1 MGWRKHFVKDMNRMG
16 KETRMLLCRLLAI
29 CLAAAAGLVIL
40 LSHMSNDFQK
50 TMVEHDY
57 GTAGYLVNHP
67 DTNIAAAFTKDKTD
81 SDLEAGK
88 QALQEAGY
96 HENTDPRLI
105 SAAADYR
112 KHTAAW
118 LGGMLFGILLAVFLT
133 VWLYIRKQKKVIA
146 KADTM
151 ITRFLEGD
159 TGQRMDSEET
169 GGWYSLFHRINELAA
184 ILSAQAEH
192 EKQTRI
198 FLQDMISD
206 VSHQLKTPLAAL
218 KMYDEIMAQEGTDRE
233 TINGFCR
240 KSLREIRRVEDVVY
254 TLLKIARLDAGTVR
268 MEKAEENIE
277 MLLRDVTERFE
288 TLAVREAKEIVLSG
302 SRDVFLYCDALW
314 MSEALGN
321 VVKNAL
327 EHTRRGGKVVISWER
342 TPLLTNIVVED
353 NGKGI
358 HQEDIH
364 NIFKRFYR
372 SRFSQDTHG
381 IGLGLPLA
389 KSIVEAHQG
398 TVSVTS
404 KVGQGSRFVLSFF
417 HLTKE

>member
-1 MGWRKHFVKDMNRMG
+1 MGNMGRMG
-16 KETRMLLCRLLAI
+16 KETRRMLYWLLAVY
-29 CLAAAAGLVIL
+29 LAAAAGFTAL
-40 LSHMSNDFQK
+40 LSYMTNDFQK
-50 TMVEHDY
+50 TMVEHNY

-67 DTNIAAAFTKDKTD
+67 DTNVAAAFTKDKTD
-81 SDLEAGK
+81 ADLEAGRRILK
-88 QALQEAGY
+88 EAGY
-96 HENTDPRLI
+96 HENTNPRMVPAV
-105 SAAADYR
+105 AAYQKR
-112 KHTAAW
+112 TAVM
-118 LGGMLFGILLAVFLT
+118 LGGMLFSVFAGVFLT
-133 VWLYIRKQKKVIA
+133 VWIYVQRQRKVLV
-146 KADTM
+146 KADTV
-151 ITRFLEGD
+151 ITRFLSGD
-159 TGQRMDSEET
+159 TGQRIDSEET

-192 EKQTRI
+192 EKQTRE

-218 KMYDEIMAQEGTDRE
+218 KMYDEIMAQEGMDRE
-233 TINGFCR
+233 TIHAFSQ

-268 MEKAEENIE
+268 MEKAEENME
-277 MLLRDVTERFE
+277 MLLKDVTERFE
-288 TLAVREAKEIVLSG
+288 MLAAQEAKEIVLSG
-302 SRDVFLYCDALW
+302 SSDVSLYCDALW

-327 EHTRRGGKVVISWER
+327 EHTQRGGKVVISWER

-353 NGKGI
+353 NGTGI

-372 SRFSQDTHG
+372 SHISQDTHG

-398 TVSVTS
+398 TISVTS

>member
-1 MGWRKHFVKDMNRMG
+1 MG
-16 KETRMLLCRLLAI
+16 KETRRMLCWLLAI
-29 CLAAAAGLVIL
+29 CLAAAAGLGIL
-40 LSHMSNDFQK
+40 LFYMTNDFQK
-50 TMVEHDY
+50 AMVEHDY

-67 DTNIAAAFTKDKTD
+67 DANVAAAFTKDKTD
-81 SDLEAGK
+81 SDLEAGR
-88 QALQEAGY
+88 QALKEAGY
-96 HENTDPRLI
+96 HENADPRLI
-105 SAAADYR
+105 PAAYAYL

-118 LGGMLFGILLAVFLT
+118 LGGMLFSIFLAVFLT
-133 VWLYIRKQKKVIA
+133 VWIYIRKQNKAIA
-146 KADTM
+146 KADIV
-151 ITRFLEGD
+151 ITRFLSGD
-159 TGQRMDSEET
+159 TGQRIDSEET
-169 GGWYSLFHRINELAA
+169 GDWYSLFHRINELAS

-192 EKQTRI
+192 EKQTRE
-198 FLQDMISD
+198 FLQGMISD

-218 KMYDEIMAQEGTDRE
+218 KMYDEIMVQEGTDRE
-233 TINGFCR
+233 TIQEFTR

-277 MLLRDVTERFE
+277 MLLTDVAERFE
-288 TLAVREAKEIVLSG
+288 TFATQDAKEIVLSG
-302 SRDVFLYCDALW
+302 NSDVSLYCDALW

-327 EHTRRGGKVVISWER
+327 EHTKRGGKVVISWER

-353 NGKGI
+353 NGTGI

-372 SRFSQDTHG
+372 SRFSQDIHG

-398 TVSVTS
+398 TISVTS
-404 KVGQGSRFVLSFF
+404 RVGRGSRFVLSFF

>member
-1 MGWRKHFVKDMNRMG
+1 
-16 KETRMLLCRLLAI
+16 MLAV
-29 CLAAAAGLVIL
+29 CLAAAAGSGLL
-40 LSHMSNDFQK
+40 LSYMTNDFQK

-57 GTAGYLVNHP
+57 GTAGHLVNHP
-67 DTNIAAAFTKDKTD
+67 DTNIAAAFTKDKTN
-81 SDLEAGK
+81 SDLEAGRQVLK
-88 QALQEAGY
+88 GAGY
-96 HENTDPRLI
+96 HENTNSGLI
-105 SAAADYR
+105 PAVAAYQKR
-112 KHTAAW
+112 TAVM
-118 LGGMLFGILLAVFLT
+118 LGGMLFGVFAAVFLT
-133 VWLYIRKQKKVIA
+133 VWIYIRRQRKVLA
-146 KADTM
+146 KADTVV
-151 ITRFLEGD
+151 TRFLEGD
-159 TGQRMDSEET
+159 TNQRIDSEET
-169 GGWYSLFHRINELAA
+169 GDWYSLFHRINELAT

-192 EKQTRI
+192 EKQTRV

-218 KMYDEIMAQEGTDRE
+218 KMYDEIMAQENSDKE
-233 TINGFCR
+233 TIHAFSR

-254 TLLKIARLDAGTVR
+254 TLLKIARLDAGVVR

-277 MLLRDVTERFE
+277 MLLGDVTERFE
-288 TLAVREAKEIVLSG
+288 TLAAREEKEIVLSG
-302 SRDVFLYCDALW
+302 KHDVSLYCDALW

-327 EHTRRGGKVVISWER
+327 EHTRRGGKIVVSWER
-342 TPLLTNIVVED
+342 TPLLTNIMVED

-372 SRFSQDTHG
+372 SRISQDTHG
-381 IGLGLPLA
+381 IGLGLPLV

-404 KVGQGSRFVLSFF
+404 RVGQGSRFVLSFF

>member
-1 MGWRKHFVKDMNRMG
+1 MKTMG
-16 KETRMLLCRLLAI
+16 KETRRMVGCLLAI
-29 CLAAAAGLVIL
+29 CVAAAAGFTVL
-40 LSHMSNDFQK
+40 LSYMTNDFQK

-67 DTNIAAAFTKDKTD
+67 GTNVAAAFTKDKTD
-81 SDLEAGK
+81 ADLEAGRQILK
-88 QALQEAGY
+88 EAGC
-96 HENTDPRLI
+96 HENTDPRMVPAV
-105 SAAADYR
+105 AAYQKR
-112 KHTAAW
+112 TAVM
-118 LGGMLFGILLAVFLT
+118 LGCMLFSVFAGIFLT
-133 VWLYIRKQKKVIA
+133 VWIYIRRQRKVLA
-146 KADTM
+146 KADTV
-151 ITRFLEGD
+151 ITRFLSGD
-159 TGQRMDSEET
+159 TGQRIDSEET
-169 GGWYSLFHRINELAA
+169 GDWYSLFHRINELAA

-192 EKQTRI
+192 EKQTRV

-233 TINGFCR
+233 TILAFSQ

-268 MEKAEENIE
+268 MEKAEENME
-277 MLLRDVTERFE
+277 MLLKDVTERFE
-288 TLAVREAKEIVLSG
+288 TLAAQEAKEIVLSG
-302 SRDVFLYCDALW
+302 NSEVSLYCDALW

-327 EHTRRGGKVVISWER
+327 EHTGKGGKVVISWER

-353 NGKGI
+353 NGTGI

-398 TVSVTS
+398 TISVTS
-404 KVGQGSRFVLSFF
+404 RVGRGSRFVLSFF

>member
-1 MGWRKHFVKDMNRMG
+1 M
-16 KETRMLLCRLLAI
+16 LCRLSVI
-29 CLAAAAGLVIL
+29 CLAAVAGLAIL
-40 LSHMSNDFQK
+40 LSCMTNDFQK
-50 TMVEHDY
+50 AVIWHDY
-57 GTAGYLVNHP
+57 GAAGYLVNHP
-67 DTNIAAAFTKDKTD
+67 GTNAAAVFTKDKTE
-81 SDLEAGK
+81 SDLEAGM
-88 QALQEAGY
+88 QVLQDAGY

-105 SAAADYR
+105 PAVAACR
-112 KHTAAW
+112 KRTAA
-118 LGGMLFGILLAVFLT
+118 GFAVLFFGVFSAVFLT
-133 VWLYIRKQKKVIA
+133 VWIYIREQKKAIE

-159 TGQRMDSEET
+159 TSQRIESEET

-192 EKQTRI
+192 EKQTRV

-206 VSHQLKTPLAAL
+206 VSHQLKTPLAAIR
-218 KMYDEIMAQEGTDRE
+218 MYDEIMGQEGTDRE
-233 TINGFCR
+233 TVLAFSR
-240 KSLREIRRVEDVVY
+240 KSMREVRRVEDVVY

-268 MEKAEENIE
+268 MEKVEENIE

-288 TLAVREAKEIVLSG
+288 TLAAREGKEIVLSG
-302 SRDVFLYCDALW
+302 KHDASLYCDALW

-321 VVKNAL
+321 MVKNAL
-327 EHTRRGGKVVISWER
+327 EHTPEGGKIVISWER
-342 TPLLTNIVVED
+342 TPLLTNIIVED

-398 TVSVTS
+398 TISVTS
-404 KVGQGSRFVLSFF
+404 RVHRGSRFVLSFF

>member
-1 MGWRKHFVKDMNRMG
+1 MGNMGRMG
-16 KETRMLLCRLLAI
+16 KETRRMLYWLLAV
-29 CLAAAAGLVIL
+29 CLAAAAGFTAL
-40 LSHMSNDFQK
+40 LSYMTNDFQK

-67 DTNIAAAFTKDKTD
+67 DTNVAAAFTKDKTD
-81 SDLEAGK
+81 ADLEAGRRILK
-88 QALQEAGY
+88 EAGY
-96 HENTDPRLI
+96 HENTDPRMVPVV
-105 SAAADYR
+105 AAYQKR
-112 KHTAAW
+112 TAVM
-118 LGGMLFGILLAVFLT
+118 LGGMFFSVFAGVFLT
-133 VWLYIRKQKKVIA
+133 VWIYVQRQRKALA
-146 KADTM
+146 KADTV
-151 ITRFLEGD
+151 ITRFLSGD
-159 TGQRMDSEET
+159 TGQRIDSEEI
-169 GGWYSLFHRINELAA
+169 GDWYSLFHRINELAA

-192 EKQTRI
+192 EKQTRE

-218 KMYDEIMAQEGTDRE
+218 KMYDEIMAQEGTDSE
-233 TINGFCR
+233 TIHAFSQ

-268 MEKAEENIE
+268 MEKAEENME
-277 MLLRDVTERFE
+277 MLLKDVTERFE
-288 TLAVREAKEIVLSG
+288 MLAAQEAKEIVLSG
-302 SRDVFLYCDALW
+302 SSDVSFYCDALW

-327 EHTRRGGKVVISWER
+327 EHTGKGGKVVISWER

-353 NGKGI
+353 NGTGI

-398 TVSVTS
+398 TISVTS

>member
-1 MGWRKHFVKDMNRMG
+1 MGNMGRMG
-16 KETRMLLCRLLAI
+16 KETRRMLYWLLAV
-29 CLAAAAGLVIL
+29 CLAAAAGFTAL
-40 LSHMSNDFQK
+40 LSYMTNDFQK

-67 DTNIAAAFTKDKTD
+67 DTNVAAAFTKDKTD
-81 SDLEAGK
+81 ADLEAGRRILK
-88 QALQEAGY
+88 EAGY
-96 HENTDPRLI
+96 HENTNPRMVPAV
-105 SAAADYR
+105 AAYQKR
-112 KHTAAW
+112 TAVM
-118 LGGMLFGILLAVFLT
+118 LGGMLFSVFAGVFLT
-133 VWLYIRKQKKVIA
+133 VWIYVQRQRKVLV
-146 KADTM
+146 KADTV
-151 ITRFLEGD
+151 ITRFLSGD
-159 TGQRMDSEET
+159 TGQRIDSEET

-192 EKQTRI
+192 EKQTRE

-233 TINGFCR
+233 TILAFSQ

-277 MLLRDVTERFE
+277 MLLKDVTERFE
-288 TLAVREAKEIVLSG
+288 MLAARETKEIMLSG
-302 SRDVFLYCDALW
+302 NSDVSLYCDALW

-327 EHTRRGGKVVISWER
+327 EHTGRGGKVVINWER

-353 NGKGI
+353 NGTGI

-372 SRFSQDTHG
+372 SHISQDTHG

-398 TVSVTS
+398 TISVTS

-417 HLTKE
+417 TIQETSFPVW

>member
-1 MGWRKHFVKDMNRMG
+1 MGNMGRMG
-16 KETRMLLCRLLAI
+16 KETRRMLYWLLAVY
-29 CLAAAAGLVIL
+29 LAAAAGFTAL
-40 LSHMSNDFQK
+40 LSYMTNDFQK
-50 TMVEHDY
+50 TMVEHNY

-67 DTNIAAAFTKDKTD
+67 DTNVAAAFTKDKTD
-81 SDLEAGK
+81 ADLEAGRRILK
-88 QALQEAGY
+88 EAGY
-96 HENTDPRLI
+96 HENTNPRMVPAV
-105 SAAADYR
+105 AAYQKR
-112 KHTAAW
+112 TAVM
-118 LGGMLFGILLAVFLT
+118 LGGMLFSVFAGVFLT
-133 VWLYIRKQKKVIA
+133 VWIYVQRQRKVLV
-146 KADTM
+146 KADTV
-151 ITRFLEGD
+151 ITRFLSGD
-159 TGQRMDSEET
+159 TGQRIDSEET

-192 EKQTRI
+192 EKQTRE

-233 TINGFCR
+233 TIHAFSQ

-254 TLLKIARLDAGTVR
+254 MLLKIARLDAGTVR
-268 MEKAEENIE
+268 MEKAEENME
-277 MLLRDVTERFE
+277 MLLKDVTERFE
-288 TLAVREAKEIVLSG
+288 MLAAQEAKEIVLSG
-302 SRDVFLYCDALW
+302 SSDVSLYCDALW

-327 EHTRRGGKVVISWER
+327 EHTQRGGKVVISWER

-353 NGKGI
+353 NGTGI

-372 SRFSQDTHG
+372 SHISQDTHG

>member
-1 MGWRKHFVKDMNRMG
+1 MKTMG
-16 KETRMLLCRLLAI
+16 KETRRMLCWLLAI
-29 CLAAAAGLVIL
+29 CLAAAAGLTAL
-40 LSHMSNDFQK
+40 LSYMTSDFQK

-67 DTNIAAAFTKDKTD
+67 DTNVASAFTKGKTD
-81 SDLEAGK
+81 SDLEAGRQILK
-88 QALQEAGY
+88 EAGY
-96 HENTDPRLI
+96 HENTDPRMVPAV
-105 SAAADYR
+105 AAYQKR
-112 KHTAAW
+112 TAVM
-118 LGGMLFGILLAVFLT
+118 LDGMLFSVFAGVFLT
-133 VWLYIRKQKKVIA
+133 VWIYVQRQRKVLA
-146 KADTM
+146 KADTV
-151 ITRFLEGD
+151 ITRFLSGD
-159 TGQRMDSEET
+159 TGQRIDSEET

-192 EKQTRI
+192 EKQTRE

-218 KMYDEIMAQEGTDRE
+218 KMYDEIMAQEGADRE
-233 TINGFCR
+233 TIHAFSQ

-268 MEKAEENIE
+268 MEKAEENME
-277 MLLRDVTERFE
+277 MLLKDVTERFE
-288 TLAVREAKEIVLSG
+288 TLAAQEAKEIVLSG
-302 SRDVFLYCDALW
+302 SSDVSLYCDALW

-327 EHTRRGGKVVISWER
+327 EHTQRGGKVAISWER

-353 NGKGI
+353 NGTGI

-372 SRFSQDTHG
+372 SHISQDTHG

>member
-1 MGWRKHFVKDMNRMG
+1 MKTMG
-16 KETRMLLCRLLAI
+16 KETRRMLCWLLAI
-29 CLAAAAGLVIL
+29 CLAAAAGFMVL
-40 LSHMSNDFQK
+40 LSYMTNDFQK

-67 DTNIAAAFTKDKTD
+67 DTNVAAAFTKDKTD
-81 SDLEAGK
+81 SDLEAGRQILK
-88 QALQEAGY
+88 EAGY
-96 HENTDPRLI
+96 HENTDPRMVPAV
-105 SAAADYR
+105 AAYQKR
-112 KHTAAW
+112 TAVM
-118 LGGMLFGILLAVFLT
+118 LGGMLFSVFAGVFLT
-133 VWLYIRKQKKVIA
+133 VWIYVQRQRKVLV
-146 KADTM
+146 KADTV
-151 ITRFLEGD
+151 ITRFLSGD
-159 TGQRMDSEET
+159 TGQRIDSEET

-192 EKQTRI
+192 EKQTRE

-233 TINGFCR
+233 TIHAFSQ

-254 TLLKIARLDAGTVR
+254 MLLKIARLDAGTVR
-268 MEKAEENIE
+268 MEKAEENME
-277 MLLRDVTERFE
+277 MLLKDVTERFE
-288 TLAVREAKEIVLSG
+288 MLAAQEAKEIVLSG
-302 SRDVFLYCDALW
+302 SSDVSLYCDALW

-353 NGKGI
+353 NGTGI

-404 KVGQGSRFVLSFF
+404 KVGQGSRFVLSFLY
-417 HLTKE
+417 LTKE

>member
-1 MGWRKHFVKDMNRMG
+1 MVG
-16 KETRMLLCRLLAI
+16 CLLAI
-29 CLAAAAGLVIL
+29 CVAVAAGFTVL
-40 LSHMSNDFQK
+40 LSYMTNDFQK

-67 DTNIAAAFTKDKTD
+67 GTNVAAAFTKDKTD
-81 SDLEAGK
+81 ADLEAGRQILK
-88 QALQEAGY
+88 EAGC
-96 HENTDPRLI
+96 HENTDPRMVPAV
-105 SAAADYR
+105 AAYQ
-112 KHTAAW
+112 KHTAVM
-118 LGGMLFGILLAVFLT
+118 LGCMLFSVFAGIFLT
-133 VWLYIRKQKKVIA
+133 VWIYIRRQRKVLA
-146 KADTM
+146 KADTV
-151 ITRFLEGD
+151 ITRFLSGD
-159 TGQRMDSEET
+159 TGQRIDSEET
-169 GGWYSLFHRINELAA
+169 GDWYSLFHRINELAA

-192 EKQTRI
+192 EKQTRV

-233 TINGFCR
+233 TIHAFSQ

-268 MEKAEENIE
+268 MEKAEENME
-277 MLLRDVTERFE
+277 MLLKDVTERFE
-288 TLAVREAKEIVLSG
+288 TLAAQEAKEIVLSG
-302 SRDVFLYCDALW
+302 NSEVSLYCDALW

-327 EHTRRGGKVVISWER
+327 EHTGKGGKVVISWER

-353 NGKGI
+353 NGTGI

-372 SRFSQDTHG
+372 SHISQDTHG

-398 TVSVTS
+398 TISVTS
-404 KVGQGSRFVLSFF
+404 RVGQGSRFVLSFF

>member
-1 MGWRKHFVKDMNRMG
+1 MKTMG
-16 KETRMLLCRLLAI
+16 KETRRMVGCLLAI
-29 CLAAAAGLVIL
+29 CVAAAAGFTVL
-40 LSHMSNDFQK
+40 LSYMTNDFQK

-67 DTNIAAAFTKDKTD
+67 GTNVAAAFTKDKTD
-81 SDLEAGK
+81 ADLEAGRQILK
-88 QALQEAGY
+88 EAGC
-96 HENTDPRLI
+96 HENTDPRMVPAV
-105 SAAADYR
+105 AAYQKR
-112 KHTAAW
+112 TAVM
-118 LGGMLFGILLAVFLT
+118 LGCMLFSVFAGIFLT
-133 VWLYIRKQKKVIA
+133 VWIYIRRQRKVLA
-146 KADTM
+146 KADTV
-151 ITRFLEGD
+151 ITRFLSGD
-159 TGQRMDSEET
+159 TGQRIDSEET
-169 GGWYSLFHRINELAA
+169 GDWYSLFHRINELAA

-192 EKQTRI
+192 EKQTRE
-198 FLQDMISD
+198 FLQGMISD

-233 TINGFCR
+233 TIHAFSQ

-268 MEKAEENIE
+268 MEKAEENME
-277 MLLRDVTERFE
+277 MLLKDVTERFE
-288 TLAVREAKEIVLSG
+288 TLAAQEAKEIVLSG
-302 SRDVFLYCDALW
+302 NSEVSLYCDALW

-327 EHTRRGGKVVISWER
+327 EHTGKGGKVVISWER

-353 NGKGI
+353 NGTGI

-398 TVSVTS
+398 TISVTS
-404 KVGQGSRFVLSFF
+404 RVGRGSRFVLSFF

>member
-1 MGWRKHFVKDMNRMG
+1 MKTMG
-16 KETRMLLCRLLAI
+16 KETRRMLCCLLAVW
-29 CLAAAAGLVIL
+29 LAAAAGFTVL
-40 LSHMSNDFQK
+40 LSYMTNDYQK

-67 DTNIAAAFTKDKTD
+67 DTNVAAAFTKDKTD
-81 SDLEAGK
+81 SDIEAGRRILK
-88 QALQEAGY
+88 EAGY
-96 HENTDPRLI
+96 HGNADPRLI
-105 SAAADYR
+105 PAVYAYR
-112 KHTAAW
+112 KHTAVW
-118 LGGMLFGILLAVFLT
+118 FGGMFFCVFLAVFLT
-133 VWLYIRKQKKVIA
+133 VWIYIRRQNKAIA
-146 KADTM
+146 KADTV
-151 ITRFLEGD
+151 ITWFLSGD
-159 TGQRMDSEET
+159 TGQRIDSEET
-169 GGWYSLFHRINELAA
+169 GDWYSLFHRINELAS

-192 EKQTRI
+192 EKQTRE
-198 FLQDMISD
+198 FLQGMISD

-218 KMYDEIMAQEGTDRE
+218 KMYDEIMAQEGTDRKA
-233 TINGFCR
+233 IHAFSQ

-254 TLLKIARLDAGTVR
+254 MLLKIARLDAGTVR
-268 MEKAEENIE
+268 MEKAEENME
-277 MLLRDVTERFE
+277 MLLKDVTERFE
-288 TLAVREAKEIVLSG
+288 MLAAQEAKEIVLSG
-302 SRDVFLYCDALW
+302 SSDVSLYCDALW

-327 EHTRRGGKVVISWER
+327 EHTQRGGKVVISWER

-353 NGKGI
+353 NGTGI

-372 SRFSQDTHG
+372 SHISQDTHG

-398 TVSVTS
+398 TISVTS

>member
-1 MGWRKHFVKDMNRMG
+1 MGNMGRMG
-16 KETRMLLCRLLAI
+16 KETRRMLYWLLAV
-29 CLAAAAGLVIL
+29 CLAAAAGFTAL
-40 LSHMSNDFQK
+40 LSYMTNDFQK

-67 DTNIAAAFTKDKTD
+67 DTNVAAAFTKDKTD
-81 SDLEAGK
+81 ADLEAGRRILK
-88 QALQEAGY
+88 EAGY
-96 HENTDPRLI
+96 HENTNPRMVPAV
-105 SAAADYR
+105 AAYQKR
-112 KHTAAW
+112 TAVM
-118 LGGMLFGILLAVFLT
+118 LGGMLFSVFAGVFLT
-133 VWLYIRKQKKVIA
+133 VWIYVQRQRKVLV
-146 KADTM
+146 KADTV
-151 ITRFLEGD
+151 ITRFLSGD
-159 TGQRMDSEET
+159 TGQRIDSEET

-192 EKQTRI
+192 EKQTRE

-233 TINGFCR
+233 TIHAFSQ

-254 TLLKIARLDAGTVR
+254 MLLKIARLDAGTVR
-268 MEKAEENIE
+268 MEKAEENME
-277 MLLRDVTERFE
+277 MLLKDVTERFE
-288 TLAVREAKEIVLSG
+288 MLAAQEAKEIVLSG
-302 SRDVFLYCDALW
+302 SSDVSLYCDALW

-327 EHTRRGGKVVISWER
+327 EHTGRGGKVVISWER

-353 NGKGI
+353 NGTGI

-404 KVGQGSRFVLSFF
+404 RVGKGSRFVLSFF

>member
-1 MGWRKHFVKDMNRMG
+1 MGNMGRMG
-16 KETRMLLCRLLAI
+16 KETRRMLYWLLAV
-29 CLAAAAGLVIL
+29 CLAAAAGFTAL
-40 LSHMSNDFQK
+40 LSYMTNDFQK

-67 DTNIAAAFTKDKTD
+67 DTNVAAAFTKDKTD
-81 SDLEAGK
+81 ADLEAGRRILK
-88 QALQEAGY
+88 EAGY
-96 HENTDPRLI
+96 HENTNPRMVPAV
-105 SAAADYR
+105 AAYQKR
-112 KHTAAW
+112 TAVM
-118 LGGMLFGILLAVFLT
+118 LGGMLFSVFAGVFLT
-133 VWLYIRKQKKVIA
+133 VWIYVQRQRKVLV
-146 KADTM
+146 KADTV
-151 ITRFLEGD
+151 ITRFLSGD
-159 TGQRMDSEET
+159 TGQRIDSEET

-192 EKQTRI
+192 EKQTRE

-233 TINGFCR
+233 TILAFSQ

-268 MEKAEENIE
+268 MEKAEENME
-277 MLLRDVTERFE
+277 MLLKDVTERFE
-288 TLAVREAKEIVLSG
+288 MLAAQEAKEIVLSG
-302 SRDVFLYCDALW
+302 SSDVSLYCDALW

-327 EHTRRGGKVVISWER
+327 EHTGRGGKVVISWER

-353 NGKGI
+353 NGTGI

-372 SRFSQDTHG
+372 SHISQDTHG

-398 TVSVTS
+398 TISVTS

-417 HLTKE
+417 TIQETSFPVW

>member
-1 MGWRKHFVKDMNRMG
+1 MQDMKRMG
-16 KETRMLLCRLLAI
+16 KETRRMLCWLLAV
-29 CLAAAAGLVIL
+29 CLAAAAGLGIL
-40 LSHMSNDFQK
+40 LFYMTNDFQK

-67 DTNIAAAFTKDKTD
+67 DTNIAAAFTKDKTN
-81 SDLEAGK
+81 SDLEAGRQVLK
-88 QALQEAGY
+88 GAGY
-96 HENTDPRLI
+96 HENTNSGLI
-105 SAAADYR
+105 PAVAAYQKR
-112 KHTAAW
+112 TAVM
-118 LGGMLFGILLAVFLT
+118 LGGMLFGVFAAVFLT
-133 VWLYIRKQKKVIA
+133 VWIYIRRQRKVLA
-146 KADTM
+146 KADTVV
-151 ITRFLEGD
+151 TRFLEGD
-159 TGQRMDSEET
+159 TNQRIDSEET
-169 GGWYSLFHRINELAA
+169 GDWYSLFHRINELAT

-192 EKQTRI
+192 EKQTRV

-218 KMYDEIMAQEGTDRE
+218 KMYDEIMAQENSDKE
-233 TINGFCR
+233 TIHAFSR

-254 TLLKIARLDAGTVR
+254 TLLKIARLDAGVVR

-277 MLLRDVTERFE
+277 MLLGDVTERFE
-288 TLAVREAKEIVLSG
+288 TLAAREEKEIVLSG
-302 SRDVFLYCDALW
+302 KHDVSLYCDALW

-327 EHTRRGGKVVISWER
+327 EHTRRGGKIVVSWER
-342 TPLLTNIVVED
+342 TPLLTNIMVED

-372 SRFSQDTHG
+372 SRISQDTHG
-381 IGLGLPLA
+381 IGLGLPLV

-404 KVGQGSRFVLSFF
+404 RVGKGSRFVLSFF

>member
-1 MGWRKHFVKDMNRMG
+1 MKTMG
-16 KETRMLLCRLLAI
+16 KETRRMVGCLLAI
-29 CLAAAAGLVIL
+29 CVAAAAGFTVL
-40 LSHMSNDFQK
+40 LSYMTNDFQK

-67 DTNIAAAFTKDKTD
+67 GTNVAAAFTKDKTD
-81 SDLEAGK
+81 ADLEAGRQILK
-88 QALQEAGY
+88 EAGC
-96 HENTDPRLI
+96 HENTDPRMVPAV
-105 SAAADYR
+105 AAYQKR
-112 KHTAAW
+112 TAVM
-118 LGGMLFGILLAVFLT
+118 LGCMLFSVFAGIFLT
-133 VWLYIRKQKKVIA
+133 VWIYIRRQRKVLA
-146 KADTM
+146 KADTV
-151 ITRFLEGD
+151 ITRFLSGD
-159 TGQRMDSEET
+159 TGQRIDSEET
-169 GGWYSLFHRINELAA
+169 GDWYSLFHRINELAA

-192 EKQTRI
+192 EKQTRV

-218 KMYDEIMAQEGTDRE
+218 KMYDEIMAQEGMDRE
-233 TINGFCR
+233 TIHAFSQ

-268 MEKAEENIE
+268 MEKAEENME
-277 MLLRDVTERFE
+277 MLLKDVTERFE
-288 TLAVREAKEIVLSG
+288 TLAAQEAKEIVLSG
-302 SRDVFLYCDALW
+302 SSKVSLYCDALW

-321 VVKNAL
+321 MVKNAL
-327 EHTRRGGKVVISWER
+327 DHTGRGGKVVISWER
-342 TPLLTNIVVED
+342 TPLLTNIIVED
-353 NGKGI
+353 NGTGI

-372 SRFSQDTHG
+372 SHISQDTHG

-398 TVSVTS
+398 TISVTS
-404 KVGQGSRFVLSFF
+404 RVGQGSRFVLSFF

>member
-1 MGWRKHFVKDMNRMG
+1 MKIMG
-16 KETRMLLCRLLAI
+16 KETRRMLCWLLAI
-29 CLAAAAGLVIL
+29 CVAAAAGLGIL
-40 LSHMSNDFQK
+40 LFYMTNDFRK

-67 DTNIAAAFTKDKTD
+67 DTNVAAAFTKDKTD
-81 SDLEAGK
+81 ADMEAGRQILK
-88 QALQEAGY
+88 EAGY
-96 HENTDPRLI
+96 HENTDPRMVPAV
-105 SAAADYR
+105 AAYQKR
-112 KHTAAW
+112 TAVM
-118 LGGMLFGILLAVFLT
+118 LGGMLFSVFAGVFLT
-133 VWLYIRKQKKVIA
+133 VWIYVRRQRKALA
-146 KADTM
+146 KADTV
-151 ITRFLEGD
+151 ITRFLSGD
-159 TGQRMDSEET
+159 TGQRIDSEEA
-169 GGWYSLFHRINELAA
+169 GDWYSLFHRINELAS

-192 EKQTRI
+192 EKQTRE

-233 TINGFCR
+233 AIYAFSQ

-268 MEKAEENIE
+268 MEKAEENME
-277 MLLRDVTERFE
+277 MLLKDVTERFE
-288 TLAVREAKEIVLSG
+288 ILAAQEAKEIVLFGNS
-302 SRDVFLYCDALW
+302 DVSLYCDALW

-321 VVKNAL
+321 VVKNTL
-327 EHTRRGGKVVISWER
+327 EHTGRGGKVVISWER

-353 NGKGI
+353 NGTGI

-372 SRFSQDTHG
+372 SHISQDTHG

-398 TVSVTS
+398 TISVTS
-404 KVGQGSRFVLSFF
+404 RVGRGSRFVLSFF
-417 HLTKE
+417 HLIKE

>member
-1 MGWRKHFVKDMNRMG
+1 MKTMG
-16 KETRMLLCRLLAI
+16 KETRRMVGCLLAI
-29 CLAAAAGLVIL
+29 CVAAAAGFTVL
-40 LSHMSNDFQK
+40 LSYMTNDFQK

-67 DTNIAAAFTKDKTD
+67 GTNVAAAFTKDKTD
-81 SDLEAGK
+81 ADLEAGRQILK
-88 QALQEAGY
+88 EAGC
-96 HENTDPRLI
+96 HENTDPRMVPAV
-105 SAAADYR
+105 AAYQKR
-112 KHTAAW
+112 TAVM
-118 LGGMLFGILLAVFLT
+118 LGCMLFSVFAGIFLT
-133 VWLYIRKQKKVIA
+133 VWIYIRRQRKVLA
-146 KADTM
+146 KADTV
-151 ITRFLEGD
+151 ITRFLSGD
-159 TGQRMDSEET
+159 TGQRIDSEET
-169 GGWYSLFHRINELAA
+169 GDWYSLFHRINELAA

-192 EKQTRI
+192 EKQTRV

-218 KMYDEIMAQEGTDRE
+218 KMYDEIMAQEGMDRE
-233 TINGFCR
+233 TIHAFSQ

-268 MEKAEENIE
+268 MEKAEENME
-277 MLLRDVTERFE
+277 MLLKDVTERFE
-288 TLAVREAKEIVLSG
+288 TLAAQEAKEIVLSG
-302 SRDVFLYCDALW
+302 SSEVSLYCDALW

-327 EHTRRGGKVVISWER
+327 DHTGRGGKVVISWER
-342 TPLLTNIVVED
+342 TPLLTNIIVED
-353 NGKGI
+353 NGTGI

-372 SRFSQDTHG
+372 SHISQDTHG

-398 TVSVTS
+398 TISVTS
-404 KVGQGSRFVLSFF
+404 RVGQGSRFVLSFF

>member
-1 MGWRKHFVKDMNRMG
+1 
-16 KETRMLLCRLLAI
+16 MLYWLLAI
-29 CLAAAAGLVIL
+29 CLAAAAGLGLL
-40 LSHMSNDFQK
+40 LSYMTNDFQK

-57 GTAGYLVNHP
+57 RTAGYLVNHP
-67 DTNIAAAFTKDKTD
+67 DTNVAAAFTKDKTD
-81 SDLEAGK
+81 SDLKAGR
-88 QALQEAGY
+88 QALMEAGY
-96 HENTDPRLI
+96 HENTDPRMVPAV
-105 SAAADYR
+105 AAYQKR
-112 KHTAAW
+112 TAVM
-118 LGGMLFGILLAVFLT
+118 LGGMLFSVFAAVFLT
-133 VWLYIRKQKKVIA
+133 VWIYIRRQRKALA
-146 KADTM
+146 KADTV

-159 TGQRMDSEET
+159 TDQRIDSEEP
-169 GGWYSLFHRINELAA
+169 GDWYSLFYRINELAS

-192 EKQTRI
+192 EKQTRK

-233 TINGFCR
+233 AIHAFSQ

-268 MEKAEENIE
+268 MEKAEENME
-277 MLLRDVTERFE
+277 MLLKDVTERFE
-288 TLAVREAKEIVLSG
+288 TLAAQEAKEIMLSG
-302 SRDVFLYCDALW
+302 SSDVSLYCDALW

-327 EHTRRGGKVVISWER
+327 EHTDRGGKVVISWER

-353 NGKGI
+353 NGTGI

-372 SRFSQDTHG
+372 SHISQDTHG

-398 TVSVTS
+398 TISVTS
-404 KVGQGSRFVLSFF
+404 RVGKGSRFVLSFF

>member
-1 MGWRKHFVKDMNRMG
+1 MKTMG
-16 KETRMLLCRLLAI
+16 KETRRMLCCLLAI
-29 CLAAAAGLVIL
+29 WLAAAAGFTVL
-40 LSHMSNDFQK
+40 LSYMANDYQK

-57 GTAGYLVNHP
+57 GTAGYLVNHL
-67 DTNIAAAFTKDKTD
+67 DTNVAAAFTKDKTD
-81 SDLEAGK
+81 SDLEAGRRILK
-88 QALQEAGY
+88 EAGY
-96 HENTDPRLI
+96 HENTNPRMVPAV
-105 SAAADYR
+105 AAYQKR
-112 KHTAAW
+112 TAVM
-118 LGGMLFGILLAVFLT
+118 LGGMLFSVFAGVFLT
-133 VWLYIRKQKKVIA
+133 VWIYVQRQRKVLV
-146 KADTM
+146 KADTV
-151 ITRFLEGD
+151 ITRFLSGD
-159 TGQRMDSEET
+159 TGQRIDSEET

-192 EKQTRI
+192 EKQTRE

-218 KMYDEIMAQEGTDRE
+218 KMYDDIMAQEGTDRE
-233 TINGFCR
+233 TIHAFSQ

-254 TLLKIARLDAGTVR
+254 MLLKIARLDAGTVR
-268 MEKAEENIE
+268 MEKAEENME
-277 MLLRDVTERFE
+277 MLLKDVTERFE
-288 TLAVREAKEIVLSG
+288 MLAAQEAKEIVLSG
-302 SRDVFLYCDALW
+302 SSDVSLYCDALW

-327 EHTRRGGKVVISWER
+327 EHTGRGGKVVISWER

-353 NGKGI
+353 NGTGI

>member
-1 MGWRKHFVKDMNRMG
+1 MGNMGRMG
-16 KETRMLLCRLLAI
+16 KETRRMLYWLLAV
-29 CLAAAAGLVIL
+29 CLAAAAGFTAL
-40 LSHMSNDFQK
+40 LSYMTNDFQK

-67 DTNIAAAFTKDKTD
+67 DTNVAAAFTKDKTD
-81 SDLEAGK
+81 ADLEAGRRILK
-88 QALQEAGY
+88 EAGY
-96 HENTDPRLI
+96 HENTNPRMVPAV
-105 SAAADYR
+105 AAYQKR
-112 KHTAAW
+112 TAVM
-118 LGGMLFGILLAVFLT
+118 LGGMLFSVFAGVFLT
-133 VWLYIRKQKKVIA
+133 VWIYVQRQRKVLV
-146 KADTM
+146 KADTV
-151 ITRFLEGD
+151 ITRFLSGD
-159 TGQRMDSEET
+159 TGQRIDSEET

-192 EKQTRI
+192 EKQTRE

-233 TINGFCR
+233 TIHAFSQ

-254 TLLKIARLDAGTVR
+254 MLLKIARLDAGTVR
-268 MEKAEENIE
+268 MEKAEENME
-277 MLLRDVTERFE
+277 MLLKDVTERFE
-288 TLAVREAKEIVLSG
+288 MLAAQEAKEIVLSG
-302 SRDVFLYCDALW
+302 SSDVSLYCDALW

-327 EHTRRGGKVVISWER
+327 EHTGRGGKVVISWER

-353 NGKGI
+353 NGTGI

-372 SRFSQDTHG
+372 SHISQDTHG

-404 KVGQGSRFVLSFF
+404 RVGKGSRFVLSFF

>member
-1 MGWRKHFVKDMNRMG
+1 MKTMG
-16 KETRMLLCRLLAI
+16 KETRRMVGCLLAI
-29 CLAAAAGLVIL
+29 CVAAAAGFTVL
-40 LSHMSNDFQK
+40 LSYMTNDFQK

-67 DTNIAAAFTKDKTD
+67 GTNVAAAFTKDKTD
-81 SDLEAGK
+81 ADLEAGRQILK
-88 QALQEAGY
+88 ETGC
-96 HENTDPRLI
+96 HENTDPRMVPAV
-105 SAAADYR
+105 AAYQKR
-112 KHTAAW
+112 TAVM
-118 LGGMLFGILLAVFLT
+118 LGCMLFSVFAGIFLT
-133 VWLYIRKQKKVIA
+133 VWIYIRRQRKVLA
-146 KADTM
+146 KADTV
-151 ITRFLEGD
+151 ITRFLSGD
-159 TGQRMDSEET
+159 TGQRIDSEET
-169 GGWYSLFHRINELAA
+169 GDWYSLFHRINELAA

-192 EKQTRI
+192 EKQTRV

-233 TINGFCR
+233 TIHAFSQ

-268 MEKAEENIE
+268 MEKAEENME
-277 MLLRDVTERFE
+277 MLLKDVTERFE
-288 TLAVREAKEIVLSG
+288 TLAAQEAKEIVLSG
-302 SRDVFLYCDALW
+302 NSEVSLYCDALW

-327 EHTRRGGKVVISWER
+327 EHTGKGGKVVISWER

-353 NGKGI
+353 NGTGI

-398 TVSVTS
+398 TISVTS
-404 KVGQGSRFVLSFF
+404 RVGRGSRFVLSFF

>member
-1 MGWRKHFVKDMNRMG
+1 MKILG
-16 KETRMLLCRLLAI
+16 KETRRMLCWLLAI
-29 CLAAAAGLVIL
+29 CLAAAAGLGIL
-40 LSHMSNDFQK
+40 LFYMTNDFQK

-57 GTAGYLVNHP
+57 GVAGYLVNHP
-67 DTNIAAAFTKDKTD
+67 DTNVAAAFTKDKTD
-81 SDLEAGK
+81 SDLEAGR
-88 QALQEAGY
+88 QALKEAGY
-96 HENTDPRLI
+96 HENADSSLI
-105 SAAADYR
+105 PAVYAYL

-118 LGGMLFGILLAVFLT
+118 FGGMLFSIFSAVFLT
-133 VWLYIRKQKKVIA
+133 VWIYIRKQNKAIE
-146 KADTM
+146 KADTV
-151 ITRFLEGD
+151 ITRFLSGD
-159 TGQRMDSEET
+159 TGQRIDSEET
-169 GGWYSLFHRINELAA
+169 GDWYSLFHRINELAA
-184 ILSAQAEH
+184 ILSAQVEH

-233 TINGFCR
+233 VIHAFSQ
-240 KSLREIRRVEDVVY
+240 KSLWEIRRVEDVVY

-268 MEKAEENIE
+268 MEKVEENME
-277 MLLRDVTERFE
+277 MLLKDVTERFE
-288 TLAVREAKEIVLSG
+288 TLAAQEAKEIVLSG
-302 SRDVFLYCDALW
+302 SSEVSLCCDALW

-327 EHTRRGGKVVISWER
+327 EHTGRGGKVVISWER

-353 NGKGI
+353 NGTGI

-398 TVSVTS
+398 TISVTS
-404 KVGQGSRFVLSFF
+404 RVHRGSRFVLSFF

>member
-1 MGWRKHFVKDMNRMG
+1 MKTMG
-16 KETRMLLCRLLAI
+16 KETRRMLCCLLAI
-29 CLAAAAGLVIL
+29 WLAAAAGFMVL
-40 LSHMSNDFQK
+40 LFYMTNDFQK
-50 TMVEHDY
+50 TMGGHDY

-67 DTNIAAAFTKDKTD
+67 DTNVAAAFTKDKTD
-81 SDLEAGK
+81 SDLEAGRRILK
-88 QALQEAGY
+88 EAGY
-96 HENTDPRLI
+96 HGNADPRLI
-105 SAAADYR
+105 PAVYAYR
-112 KHTAAW
+112 KHTSAW
-118 LGGMLFGILLAVFLT
+118 FGGMFFCVFLAVFLT
-133 VWLYIRKQKKVIA
+133 VWIYIWRQNKAIA
-146 KADTM
+146 KADTV
-151 ITRFLEGD
+151 ITRFLSGD
-159 TGQRMDSEET
+159 TGQRIDSEET
-169 GGWYSLFHRINELAA
+169 GDWYSLFHRINELAS
-184 ILSAQAEH
+184 ILSAHAEH
-192 EKQTRI
+192 EKQTRE
-198 FLQDMISD
+198 FLQGMISD

-233 TINGFCR
+233 TILAFSQ

-268 MEKAEENIE
+268 MEKAEENME
-277 MLLRDVTERFE
+277 MLLKDVTERFE
-288 TLAVREAKEIVLSG
+288 TFATQEAKEIVLSG
-302 SRDVFLYCDALW
+302 SSDVSLYCDALW

-327 EHTRRGGKVVISWER
+327 EHTGRGGKVVISWER

-353 NGKGI
+353 NGTGI

-398 TVSVTS
+398 TISVTS
-404 KVGQGSRFVLSFF
+404 RVGRGSRFVLSFF